1 MFRAVAD
8 ALRMV
13 GSTVATIVTLPFRL
27 LARLFGGASGGGRR
41 TRRA

>member
-13 GSTVATIVTLPFRL
+13 AGGIATVVTLPFRL
-27 LARLFGGASGGGRR
+27 VARLFGGASRAGRR
-41 TRRA
+41 V